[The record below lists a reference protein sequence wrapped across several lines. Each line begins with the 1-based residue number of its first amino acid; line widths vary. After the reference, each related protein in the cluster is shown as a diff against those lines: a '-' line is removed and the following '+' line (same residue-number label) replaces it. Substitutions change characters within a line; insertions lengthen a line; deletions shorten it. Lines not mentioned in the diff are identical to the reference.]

1 MKYENSKKHKKDR
14 DRLLKKTSAVVQD
27 LLNLISIYIKQT
39 NDINQIISSNNKS
52 KSSVLTAFIAI
63 NTVII
68 KLLDIYQSFKDR
80 EFQTSK
86 NNSNNHE
93 IDSKLSDEDMEILR
107 QFLNI
112 HNHETHN
119 ITKIKQQRKSAS

>member
-1 MKYENSKKHKKDR
+1 MKYENSKKYKKDR

-68 KLLDIYQSFKDR
+68 KLLDIYINPLKIENFKLPKI
-80 EFQTSK
+80 TLT
-86 NNSNNHE
+86 
-93 IDSKLSDEDMEILR
+93 IMKLIQNYPM
-107 QFLNI
+107 
-112 HNHETHN
+112 
-119 ITKIKQQRKSAS
+119 KIWKS